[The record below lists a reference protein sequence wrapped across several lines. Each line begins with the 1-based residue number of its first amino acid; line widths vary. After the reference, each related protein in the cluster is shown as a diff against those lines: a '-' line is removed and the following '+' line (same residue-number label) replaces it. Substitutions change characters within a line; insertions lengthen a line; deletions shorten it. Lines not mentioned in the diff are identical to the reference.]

1 MDQTAKALGK
11 RIRALRAERGLTQER
26 LSELAD
32 VSLKHL
38 GLIERGLS
46 NPTLSTL
53 DGLAR
58 ALSLSLA
65 ELLDLEHQRLTDQEM
80 VESTNR
86 MLAGIPEDRKQL
98 AFRILKLL
106 SE

>member
-1 MDQTAKALGK
+1 MDQTARALGK
-11 RIRALRAERGLTQER
+11 RIRALRTERGLTQER

-65 ELLDLEHQRLTDQEM
+65 ELLDLDHQRLTAKEL
-80 VESTNR
+80 VKSTNR
-86 MLAGIPEDRKQL
+86 MLADIPEDRKQL